1 MKTQGRKNVHGKG
14 GVRSK
19 AAYTTSKYKA
29 MLRTLVTDLIV
40 KGSVTVTLST
50 ARDLV
55 SLADKMV
62 TLGKAN
68 TLASRRQA
76 AELIRFE
83 KAEDGQF
90 AIQKLFSEIAPKYQ
104 DRNGGYTQ
112 ILKLAERRGDDA
124 LMVILKLNYIGEVDT
139 HVQRTK
145 A

>member
-19 AAYTTSKYKA
+19 AAYTTSKYKS

-62 TLGKAN
+62 TYGKKGDLN
-68 TLASRRQA
+68 SRRLA
-76 AELIRFE
+76 AAVIRDVWADE
-83 KAEDGQF
+83 ANRVTALK
-90 AIQKLFSEIAPKYQ
+90 KLFDEIAPSYK
-104 DRNGGYTQ
+104 DRNGGYTRV
-112 ILKLAERRGDDA
+112 LKIANRRGDNA
-124 LMVILKLNYIGEVDT
+124 PMAIVSLVK
-139 HVQRTK
+139 
-145 A
+145 